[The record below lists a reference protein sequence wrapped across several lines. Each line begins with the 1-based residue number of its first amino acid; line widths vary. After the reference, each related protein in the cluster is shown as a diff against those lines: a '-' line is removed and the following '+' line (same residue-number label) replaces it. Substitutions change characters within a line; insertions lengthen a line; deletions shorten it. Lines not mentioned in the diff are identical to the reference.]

1 MGRKVHPKAI
11 RIGINKEWDSAW
23 YAHKTKYP
31 QILAQD
37 LKIKKMIHKSM
48 KDAGID
54 RIRIRR
60 SANKI
65 DVLVYVARPGVAIG
79 RGGEGIDLLQKEL
92 KRITKSEIE
101 LKIKEI
107 RKADLSAKIVARTI
121 ADGIERRQ
129 PSKLL
134 VASAIEKIMAAGA
147 KGTKIWISGRIN
159 NASQAR
165 TVKAG
170 SGSVPAQTL
179 RADVDY
185 AFEAAQTMDAGLM
198 GVKVWIYRG
207 GEDDSTSEN
216 EE

>member
-11 RIGINKEWDSAW
+11 RIGINKEWDSRW
-23 YAHKTKYP
+23 YAHKTDFPKT
-31 QILAQD
+31 LSQD
-37 LKIKKMIHKSM
+37 LKIKEKINESM

-54 RIRIRR
+54 RIRIKR
-60 SANKI
+60 SVGKLEI
-65 DVLVYVARPGVAIG
+65 LVYVARPGVAIG

-92 KRITKSEIE
+92 KRMTKTEVD
-101 LKIKEI
+101 LKIREV
-107 RKADLSAKIVARTI
+107 RKADLSARVVAKTI

-147 KGTKIWISGRIN
+147 KGTKIWVSGRIN

-170 SGSVPAQTL
+170 AGSVPAQTF
-179 RADVDY
+179 RANVDY
-185 AFEAAQTMDAGLM
+185 ASIAAETQDAGLM
-198 GVKVWIYRG
+198 GIKVWIYKD
-207 GEDDSTSEN
+207 EQDNIDET

>member
-1 MGRKVHPKAI
+1 MGRKVHPKVI
-11 RIGINKEWDSAW
+11 RIGVNKEWDSAW
-23 YAHKTKYP
+23 YAHKTDYSKT
-31 QILAQD
+31 LTQD
-37 LKIKKMIHKSM
+37 LKIKKKINEAM
-48 KDAGID
+48 KDAGVD
-54 RIRIRR
+54 RIRINR

-65 DVLVYVARPGVAIG
+65 DIIVYVARPGVAIG

-92 KRITKSEIE
+92 KRMTKLETE
-101 LKIKEI
+101 LKIREV

-170 SGSVPAQTL
+170 AGSVPAQTFK
-179 RADVDY
+179 ADIDY
-185 AFEAAQTMDAGLM
+185 ASVAAETIDAGLM

-207 GEDDSTSEN
+207 EDNTNEN